1 MLFLFGFGKLIYITV
16 LLLNAI
22 AILSEDRFLA
32 RIGMGRASSGNTSQD
47 VSFGQP
53 PSNPDSIKSRLINL
67 ISSIRMVTRVPLIA
81 VNVTVI
87 VYEVLFG

>member
-32 RIGMGRASSGNTSQD
+32 RIGMGRSSMNNDSVGFGGRQD
-47 VSFGQP
+47 
-53 PSNPDSIKSRLINL
+53 PDSVKSRIINL

-81 VNVTVI
+81 VNVVI
-87 VYEVLFG
+87 IFYEILLG

>member
-32 RIGMGRASSGNTSQD
+32 RIGMGRSSMNNDNVGFGGRQD
-47 VSFGQP
+47 Q
-53 PSNPDSIKSRLINL
+53 DSVKSRVVNL

-81 VNVTVI
+81 VNVGI
-87 VYEVLFG
+87 ISYEILLG

>member
-32 RIGMGRASSGNTSQD
+32 RIGMGRSSMSADSVGFGGRQD
-47 VSFGQP
+47 
-53 PSNPDSIKSRLINL
+53 PDSVKSRIINL

-81 VNVTVI
+81 VNVVI
-87 VYEVLFG
+87 IFYEILLG

>member
-1 MLFLFGFGKLIYITV
+1 MLFLFGFGKLIYISV

-32 RIGMGRASSGNTSQD
+32 RIGMGRSAMAQENAGFGGPRQD
-47 VSFGQP
+47 
-53 PSNPDSIKSRLINL
+53 PDSMKSRLINL

-81 VNVTVI
+81 ANILII
-87 VYEVLFG
+87 VYEILLG

>member
-32 RIGMGRASSGNTSQD
+32 RIGMGRSSMSADNVGFGARQD
-47 VSFGQP
+47 
-53 PSNPDSIKSRLINL
+53 PDSVKSRVINL

-81 VNVTVI
+81 VNVGI
-87 VYEVLFG
+87 ISYEILLG